1 MSYTSQKQH
10 ILVVDDERTSLKTI
24 ESVLVRNRFSVDSYS
39 NPKEALKAFR
49 TGSYDLILSD
59 YYMPEM
65 NGDELLQEVRKLS
78 VDCPFIFLT
87 VDSNL
92 KQAIEL
98 IQSGA
103 DDYIVKPIVPDDLVF
118 RINRCLESICRRQK
132 ENNWREL
139 YASKDIKQTEG
150 MIDQL
155 SQSINQAGGYLWI
168 DLLKEELQNPV
179 DGKYS
184 VSTDIG
190 DMVLETAQV
199 QKQILEHISMIA
211 DTNRI
216 QLNTELVSIHDLST
230 DIQNFCRKKIEED
243 LKDYNRKLSTGFPSV
258 IPEASVQID
267 TQRFHQV
274 LNEILVN
281 AVKFSPEKSP
291 VVVYLNI
298 LENQPHPQIEITIQ
312 NHACHTGLKD
322 SNGQAVSGISADHT
336 ETVFDL
342 FFSSQNF
349 RDRMPGEEWA
359 EGAGLYVARKLMK
372 RHGGWIRA
380 ASGTDHTAEMPVQV
394 VRFTLTLPLHR
405 QNHQLD

>member
-1 MSYTSQKQH
+1 MSYSSQKQH
-10 ILVVDDERTSLKTI
+10 VLVVDDERTSLRTI
-24 ESVLVRNRFSVDSYS
+24 ESVLVKNRFSVDSFDD
-39 NPKEALKAFR
+39 PREALKAFR
-49 TGSYDLILSD
+49 AGSYDLVLSD
-59 YYMPEM
+59 YYMPGM
-65 NGDELLQEVRKLS
+65 NGDKLLQEIRKIS

-118 RINRCLESICRRQK
+118 RISRCHESIRRRQK

-168 DLLKEELQNPV
+168 DLLKEELQNPI

-216 QLNTELVSIHDLST
+216 QLNTEHISIHELSR
-230 DIQNFCRKKIEED
+230 DIQNFCQKKIEDD
-243 LKDYNRKLSTGFPSV
+243 LKDYGRKLSIGYPS
-258 IPEASVQID
+258 IFPEAFVRID
-267 TQRFHQV
+267 IQRFHQV
-274 LNEILVN
+274 LNELLIN
-281 AVKFSPEKSP
+281 AVKFSPENTP
-291 VVVYLNI
+291 VVVFLNI
-298 LENQPHPQIEITIQ
+298 LENQPHPQMEISIQ
-312 NHACHTGLKD
+312 NHASCTGLKD
-322 SNGQAVSGISADHT
+322 SNGQAVSGISPDHT

-372 RHGGWIRA
+372 RHGGWIRLQ
-380 ASGTDHTAEMPVQV
+380 TV
-394 VRFTLTLPLHR
+394 LTIPR
-405 QNHQLD
+405 KCRWR